1 MSKAR
6 VAVVIV
12 AVCVLVSDC
21 TPAPKPGPEE
31 IAPGVVYEL
40 FDAGV
45 SGGRAHV
52 HLLTAD
58 ITHPDVR
65 VEALS
70 AGSVAAADEPSA
82 MAREAG
88 AVGVI
93 NGDYLNQLGENKTNA
108 PVGPMIIDGAA
119 TQWRRTG
126 AAALRARA
134 TGRLRHQPG
143 CLRHRRRPPRDLPA
157 ERQRHRDH
165 SWRPGHSRS
174 GQPVRDPGRRCRA
187 VHAGMGK
194 LVLASR
200 GVRQREQAAGRNR
213 LQRYARARRT
223 ARRPRRARHHLTSRP
238 TTT

>member
-31 IAPGVVYEL
+31 IAPGVVYEQ

-45 SGGRAHV
+45 SGRRAHV

-58 ITHPDVR
+58 LTHPDVR

-70 AGSVAAADEPSA
+70 AGSVVAADEPSA

-93 NGDYLNQLGENKTNA
+93 NGDYFNQLGENKTNA
-108 PVGPMIIDGAA
+108 PVGPMIIDG
-119 TQWRRTG
+119 QPRNGG
-126 AAALRARA
+126 A
-134 TGRLRHQPG
+134 PG
-143 CLRHRRRPPRDLPA
+143 
-157 ERQRHRDH
+157 RQRY
-165 SWRPGHSRS
+165 G
-174 GQPVRDPGRRCRA
+174 PGRPDGYDTNRDVFGIAGGRPEMSRLNVNATATTPGGQVTERC
-187 VHAGMGK
+187 VGG
-194 LVLASR
+194 LS
-200 GVRQREQAAGRNR
+200 
-213 LQRYARARRT
+213 RYARIPVPPSQ
-223 ARRPRRARHHLTSRP
+223 RPGRHQTLVTCVNYVLDS
-238 TTT
+238 